1 MRLRFVMMMMMM
13 MLAITTPLS
22 AQSGA
27 GTYTCNVGAGFECQL
42 YVLRNGRDSAERRV
56 AKVIAVWRGALAMH
70 NGAVDTAT
78 ARANAAEYRRRS
90 RQAEDIGRTFMGGAS
105 GSGFHELT
113 LSRRRPQPGRGWGDL
128 DSAFVGEQ
136 GFRIPA
142 GDTALVL
149 MMSGPFG
156 VDRPIPTITTTLSE
170 GLLPP
175 SGERRWQNGDTTFFV
190 RPPRNTPNLPSGFTE
205 LTAVKALAAP
215 R

>member
-1 MRLRFVMMMMMM
+1 MRLRFVMMM

-27 GTYTCNVGAGFECQL
+27 GTDTCNVGAGFECQL
-42 YVLRNGRDSAERRV
+42 YVLRNGRDSVERRV

-113 LSRRRPQPGRGWGDL
+113 LSRGGRSQDVGGAISTVPSWVSRDFAFRLGIRP
-128 DSAFVGEQ
+128 SC
-136 GFRIPA
+136 
-142 GDTALVL
+142 
-149 MMSGPFG
+149 S
-156 VDRPIPTITTTLSE
+156 
-170 GLLPP
+170 
-175 SGERRWQNGDTTFFV
+175 
-190 RPPRNTPNLPSGFTE
+190 
-205 LTAVKALAAP
+205 
-215 R
+215 